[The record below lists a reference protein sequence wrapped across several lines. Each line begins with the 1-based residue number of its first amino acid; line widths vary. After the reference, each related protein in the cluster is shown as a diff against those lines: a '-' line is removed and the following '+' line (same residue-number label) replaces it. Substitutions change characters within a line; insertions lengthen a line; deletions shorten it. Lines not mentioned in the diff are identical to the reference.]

1 VNISYR
7 LLPLLLS
14 LPGLSAAGHGFPEP
28 VPGFDATA
36 VEGPVDRSVRVR
48 TEDGLDLSSFL
59 ASRPAAGD
67 ADARGEALLGLEA
80 RSGLPELPGGA
91 TLEYSVAVP
100 EGGDGEAMAEADR
113 RLLRLRLDSQFRDV
127 DCAVR
132 LFSVGDGYARSAP
145 ARDHLRAV
153 GLPGAGRGAELSAA
167 WDALDVELR
176 PVVRRLVREEGA
188 ARRLEDA
195 RSLRVRR
202 ALGDELDVAARIETT
217 RARLLGE
224 GDGGVLDDREANRAR
239 VELAGTG
246 WRLFWDD
253 ATSDRRRTGGG
264 AAESSETTEVGIRL
278 DVPGGLTLAP
288 RYRENSRS
296 SGAGDA
302 RLATGLLGVSA
313 SLPFA
318 PDLDLEFEYR
328 EREEAGADASGI
340 GAELKLRRAF
350 GLAERLPQGFLM
362 DASVSWRES
371 ETLGRPLWDDG
382 LAFRLSLEY
391 RRAALR

>member
-1 VNISYR
+1 VNIRYR

-14 LPGLSAAGHGFPEP
+14 LPGLSALGHGFPEP
-28 VPGFDATA
+28 APGVDGASA
-36 VEGPVDRSVRVR
+36 PVDRTVRVR
-48 TEDGLDLSSFL
+48 TDDGLDLSSFL
-59 ASRPAAGD
+59 NARPAAGD
-67 ADARGEALLGLEA
+67 GAVHGEALLGLAA
-80 RSGLPELPGGA
+80 RSALPELPGGA

-100 EGGDGEAMAEADR
+100 AGGDGEAMAEADR
-113 RLLRLRLDSQFRDV
+113 RLLRLRLDSRFRDL
-127 DCAVR
+127 DYAVR
-132 LFSVGDGYARSAP
+132 LFSVGDGYARSGP
-145 ARDHLRAV
+145 AREHLDAV

-167 WDALDVELR
+167 WDALAVELR
-176 PVVRRLVREEGA
+176 PVVRRLVREEGS

-202 ALGDELDVAARIETT
+202 ALGQELDLAAGIETT

-224 GDGGVLDDREANRAR
+224 GEGGVLDDREASRTHL
-239 VELAGTG
+239 ELAGTG
-246 WRLFWDD
+246 WRLFWND
-253 ATSDRRRTGGG
+253 ATSDRREAGGRT
-264 AAESSETTEVGIRL
+264 AESSESTEVGIRL

-288 RYRENSRS
+288 RYRQDSRS

-313 SLPFA
+313 SLPFV

-328 EREEAGADASGI
+328 ERDEAGADASGI
-340 GAELKLRRAF
+340 GAVLKVRRPF

-362 DASVSWRES
+362 DASVSWRDS